1 MLLGRHLPPFLR
13 SRRAFS
19 ALTPRQLASLEAE
32 VLQQLQLVKDDLV
45 GVDLPS
51 LGRVKNLQIS
61 DSHVVSCSIDSPS
74 PVLPQNEKWV
84 AQATDCIKSLPWV
97 KDAAVSISHPTP
109 RNSQAS
115 RLSSLANVGNV
126 VAVSSCKGGVG
137 KSTVAVNLA
146 FALSKRGARVGILDA
161 DIYGPSLP
169 TMVSPSDVAIRK
181 SKANPNFV
189 VPVTFE
195 SVQCMSFGFVNS
207 KAAPGA
213 GGKGAAVM
221 RGAMVSK
228 VIDQLVL
235 GTEWGTLD
243 YLVIDMPPGT
253 GDIHMSL
260 AQQVAIT
267 TAVIVT
273 TPQKLSF
280 VDVEKG
286 ISMFENLKVPTSAVV
301 ENMSYFD
308 CEHGHRHYP
317 FGHGY
322 LEKLQSQ
329 FNIQH
334 TFKLPMSEAM
344 SASAD
349 TGRYLASVLL
359 MANRISITCSP
370 LVLGDALQDVAAIYD
385 HLAVTVA
392 EECVK
397 LKHLARA
404 APELL
409 YDKTRGMILR
419 FYGVDSAEEIVLS
432 PIDLRARCRCAQ
444 CIEEFTGRQV
454 LDPTAIPDDIR
465 PTAVQRKGN
474 YAFAVVWSD
483 GHSSSLYTFEHLRQL
498 AKEVQAPATQ
508 D

>member
-1 MLLGRHLPPFLR
+1 MLCGTTMRGAGGALAWARRTMSSISPRH
-13 SRRAFS
+13 
-19 ALTPRQLASLEAE
+19 LASLEAE
-32 VLQQLQLVKDDLV
+32 VLQSLKQVQDDLV
-45 GVDLPS
+45 GQDLIT
-51 LGRVKNLQIS
+51 LGRVKNLQITEE
-61 DSHVVSCSIDSPS
+61 HAVSCTIDSPS
-74 PVLPQNEKWV
+74 PVLLQNQEWIT
-84 AQATDCIKSLPWV
+84 QATDRIKALPWV
-97 KDAAVSISHPTP
+97 QNADVTLLHPTP
-109 RNSQAS
+109 RNIQANRS
-115 RLSSLANVGNV
+115 SSLANVGNII
-126 VAVSSCKGGVG
+126 AVSSCKGGVG

-146 FALSKRGARVGILDA
+146 FALKKRGARVGILDA

-169 TMVSPSDVAIRK
+169 SMISPQDVAIRK
-181 SKANPNFV
+181 STANPNFV
-189 VPVTFE
+189 RPVLFE
-195 SVQCMSFGFVNS
+195 GVQCMSFGFVNS

-235 GTEWGTLD
+235 GTEWGVLD

-286 ISMFENLKVPTSAVV
+286 ISMFEDLKVPTSAVV

-308 CEHGHRHYP
+308 CIHGHRHYP
-317 FGHGY
+317 FGKGY
-322 LEKLQSQ
+322 LDTLQSRYS
-329 FNIQH
+329 IPY
-334 TFKLPMSEAM
+334 TFQLPMADAM
-344 SASAD
+344 NE
-349 TGRYLASVLL
+349 SVD
-359 MANRISITCSP
+359 SGSP
-370 LVLGDALQDVAAIYD
+370 LVLTDALPGMTAVYD
-385 HLAVTVA
+385 GLATTVA

-397 LKHLARA
+397 LKHLARV

-409 YDKTRGMILR
+409 FDKTRGMVLR
-419 FYGVDSAEEIVLS
+419 FFTTESAQETVLS
-432 PIDLRARCRCAQ
+432 PVDLRARCRCAQ
-444 CIEEFTGRQV
+444 CIEEFTGKQI
-454 LDPTAIPDDIR
+454 LDPATIPDDIR

-498 AKEVQAPATQ
+498 AKDVQS

>member
-1 MLLGRHLPPFLR
+1 MLLARR
-13 SRRAFS
+13 SIQRASSLFKTSRQLLSSFS
-19 ALTPRQLASLEAE
+19 PRQLASFEAD
-32 VLQQLQLVKDDLV
+32 VLDQLKHVLDEMV
-45 GVDLPS
+45 GLDVVS
-51 LGRVKNLQIS
+51 LGRVKNLNIS
-61 DSHVVSCSIDSPS
+61 DDHSVSLSIDSPS
-74 PVLPQNEKWV
+74 PVLPQNDQWK
-84 AQATDCIKSLPWV
+84 AQALERIRSLPWV
-97 KDAAVSISHPTP
+97 TNANVSISHPTP
-109 RNSQAS
+109 RGSQAP
-115 RLSSLANVGNV
+115 RSSALANVGNII
-126 VAVSSCKGGVG
+126 AVSSCKGGVG

-146 FALSKRGARVGILDA
+146 FALSQRGARVGILDA

-169 TMVSPSDVAIRK
+169 TMISPSDVAIRK
-181 SKANPNFV
+181 STSHPHFV
-189 VPVTFE
+189 RPVLYE
-195 SVQCMSFGFVNS
+195 GVQCMSFGFVNS

-235 GTEWGTLD
+235 ATEWGVLD

-286 ISMFENLKVPTSAVV
+286 IVMFEDLKVPTSAVV
-301 ENMSYFD
+301 ENMAYFD
-308 CEHGHRHYP
+308 CTNGHRHYP

-322 LEKLQSQ
+322 LDKLKSQ
-329 FNIQH
+329 FNIPH
-334 TFKLPMSEAM
+334 TFQLPMSETM
-344 SASAD
+344 SESAD
-349 TGRYLASVLL
+349 TG
-359 MANRISITCSP
+359 SP
-370 LVLGDALQDVAAIYD
+370 LVLNGALPEVSKIYD
-385 HLAVTVA
+385 DLATTVA
-392 EECVK
+392 QECVK

-409 YDKTRGMILR
+409 YDKTRGMVLR
-419 FYGVDSAEEIVLS
+419 FFGSESAEEIILS

-444 CIEEFTGRQV
+444 CIEEFTGRQI
-454 LDPTAIPDDIR
+454 LDPSTIPDDIR

-483 GHSSSLYTFEHLRQL
+483 DHSSSLYTFEHLKQL
-498 AKEVQAPATQ
+498 AKEIQASSESS
-508 D
+508 

>member
-1 MLLGRHLPPFLR
+1 MLRCGIM
-13 SRRAFS
+13 RRAGGVLSSMQHRAMFS
-19 ALTPRQLASLEAE
+19 ISPRQLAAREAE
-32 VLQQLQLVKDDLV
+32 VLQTLKLVKDDLV
-45 GVDLPS
+45 GQDLIT
-51 LGRVKNLQIS
+51 LGRVKNLEIS
-61 DSHVVSCSIDSPS
+61 DEHAVSCTIDSPS
-74 PVLPQNEKWV
+74 PVLLQNQEWIT
-84 AQATDCIKSLPWV
+84 QATDRIKALSWV
-97 KDAAVSISHPTP
+97 TGANVALSHPTP
-109 RNSQAS
+109 RNIQATRS
-115 RLSSLANVGNV
+115 SSLANVGNII
-126 VAVSSCKGGVG
+126 AVSSCKGGVG

-146 FALSKRGARVGILDA
+146 FALKKRGARVGILDA

-169 TMVSPSDVAIRK
+169 TMISPPDVAIRK
-181 SKANPNFV
+181 STVNPHFV
-189 VPVTFE
+189 RPVE
-195 SVQCMSFGFVNS
+195 YQGVQCMSFGFVNS

-235 GTEWGTLD
+235 GTEWGVLD

-286 ISMFENLKVPTSAVV
+286 ISMFEDLKVPTSAVV

-308 CEHGHRHYP
+308 CVHGHRHYP

-322 LEKLQSQ
+322 LTTLQSRYS
-329 FNIQH
+329 IPH
-334 TFKLPMSEAM
+334 TFQLPMADAM
-344 SASAD
+344 NISVD
-349 TGRYLASVLL
+349 TGSPVVL
-359 MANRISITCSP
+359 S
-370 LVLGDALQDVAAIYD
+370 DALPTVTAVYD
-385 HLAVTVA
+385 DLATTVA
-392 EECVK
+392 QECVK
-397 LKHLARA
+397 LKHLARV

-409 YDKTRGMILR
+409 FDKTRGMVLR
-419 FYGVDSAEEIVLS
+419 FFSTDSAEEIVLS
-432 PIDLRARCRCAQ
+432 PVDLRARCRCAQ
-444 CIEEFTGRQV
+444 CIEEFTGKQI
-454 LDPTAIPDDIR
+454 LDPTTIQEDIR

-498 AKEVQAPATQ
+498 AKEVQDDAA
-508 D
+508 

>member
-1 MLLGRHLPPFLR
+1 MIKGWKRFSTLSPRKLAAMESEVMARLRTVNDSLLNSDLATLGRI
-13 SRRAFS
+13 
-19 ALTPRQLASLEAE
+19 
-32 VLQQLQLVKDDLV
+32 
-45 GVDLPS
+45 
-51 LGRVKNLQIS
+51 KNLVINEDQS
-61 DSHVVSCSIDSPS
+61 VSCDIETPS
-74 PVLPQNEKWV
+74 PVLRQNAQWV
-84 AQATDCIKSLPWV
+84 EEATKSIKELPWV
-97 KDAAVSISHPTP
+97 SSANVSIVPGATRNPQAP
-109 RNSQAS
+109 RHST
-115 RLSSLANVGNV
+115 LAKVNNI

-146 FALSKRGARVGILDA
+146 FALHKLGGRVGLLDA

-169 TMVSPSDVAIRK
+169 TMISPEDRAIRK
-181 SKANPNFV
+181 SNENPSFV
-189 VPVTFE
+189 VPVNYHD
-195 SVQCMSFGFVNS
+195 VACMSFGFVNS

-235 GTEWGTLD
+235 GTEWGELD

-260 AQQVAIT
+260 SQQTAIT

-286 ISMFENLKVPTSAVV
+286 IAMFEDLKIPTTAVV

-308 CEHGHRHYP
+308 CIHGHRHYP
-317 FGHGY
+317 FGQGH
-322 LEKLQSQ
+322 LKELQNT

-334 TFKLPMSEAM
+334 TFQFPMSE
-344 SASAD
+344 STSNSAD
-349 TGRYLASVLL
+349 FGK
-359 MANRISITCSP
+359 P
-370 LVLGDALQDVAAIYD
+370 LVLTEESPEVTEKFEALA
-385 HLAVTVA
+385 LTVA
-392 EECVK
+392 EDCVK
-397 LKHLARA
+397 LKHLSKL

-409 YDKTRGMILR
+409 YDATRGIILR
-419 FYGVDSAEEIVLS
+419 FYTTESAKEIVLS
-432 PIDLRARCRCAQ
+432 PIDLRAECRCAA
-444 CIEEFTGRQV
+444 CIEEFTGKAL
-454 LDPTAIPDDIR
+454 LDPTTIPEDIR

-483 GHSSSLYTFEHLRQL
+483 GHSSSLYTFEHLRRL
-498 AKEVQAPATQ
+498 AELE
-508 D
+508 